1 MADIS
6 HHQFIT
12 LLKKSNVVDAK
23 KLQPWLD
30 QTTKIE
36 SARKLAKSL
45 VQQEL
50 LTTWQAK
57 FLLSG
62 RYRLRIGNYF
72 LLSRMQRDE
81 LGARYLAIHATLN
94 RKVELQIF
102 ARDLTSDIKRWKDMI
117 QKASLVAKLDHPALV
132 HVYDIDHD
140 DDRYFLVVEHVPGRS
155 LDVQTEIFTT
165 PQIGQ
170 LILQCAEGVEFAH
183 QNDVVHG
190 TISQADVVLTE
201 KGTVKLQNLTVSP
214 MRNQKNDEPE
224 AKPIA
229 DFKALAKLGKKLL
242 DANPGSDGGPRANL
256 LKIFALMN
264 AKGAGAVDK
273 LKQWVEATS
282 GSDGNAQVT
291 KSGANPIFSTP
302 RSGDS
307 EVDLSKVSKDTYQP
321 DAPDE
326 EEAATSSASIV
337 AAAKASPP
345 FLIACALG
353 LVMFLGIVGYGISR
367 VYSKMVTQP
376 AAEVAAAEAKLDKA
390 RKAETAKYKEREQ
403 RDVEAWE
410 AKQKKKT
417 EGAKQSNRP
426 DKAKEKRRNGNKR
439 PKNKRPSDNDKA
451 PTNVDENNVDP
462 VETKPT
468 DTEADPKPSEADS
481 GKSKPDDSVIDVAAS
496 EAPTPKSDPPEAED
510 EANKFLDIFGDKKK
524 TGPTEDEKGG
534 AVPAVA
540 ADVVPD
546 DLTKLTNIGEKTQE
560 ALYAGGVKTYQQISE
575 MKPDVLDE
583 VLDSV
588 GSNKIGEKKWLKAI
602 AEAEV
607 LVEEAAELAKEHF
620 REVPR
625 AFNLPPIKSTKPKEL
640 TKLEIPENYFLSTEL
655 VSPAGVSQRRVFFE
669 LTKVSSEEEKWIV
682 SVKKNKKSRSSV
694 EIATFQKTG
703 NKFVFA
709 WMPEAANDKS
719 AVYLKNCLVR
729 LSTPDG
735 RSCVSKLRKPD
746 RSIRSLRINKEGL
759 VDELSLEIDALPH
772 QDNIQIRLS
781 ALNNKERSIE
791 VIKPLATFEAPAVV
805 KLKRREKGGFMN
817 LQVWAKR
824 SGKEI
829 KLTAA
834 LVLRGIPIKSHSDLV
849 GFGQQLEA
857 INANAQQLAK
867 GAKKDSPEQKRARIA
882 KASAELMSDYQKSID
897 FLLEGGGGIG
907 QAINFEVVANFEDG
921 LVVLAKSNKNVTKTS
936 KKKKK

>member
-6 HHQFIT
+6 HHQFVT

-23 KLQPWLD
+23 KLQSWLE
-30 QTTKIE
+30 QSTKIE

-62 RYRLRIGNYF
+62 RYRLRIGSYF
-72 LLSRMQRDE
+72 LHSRMQRDK

-102 ARDLTSDIKRWKDMI
+102 ARDLTSDVKRWKHMI
-117 QKASLVAKLDHPALV
+117 QKATLVAKLDHPSLV

-214 MRNQKNDEPE
+214 MRNQKNDEPV
-224 AKPIA
+224 AKPIT

-242 DANPGSDGGPRANL
+242 DANPGAESGTGADL
-256 LKIFALMN
+256 VKIFALMN
-264 AKGAGAVDK
+264 AKGAGAMGKLREWVD
-273 LKQWVEATS
+273 ATS
-282 GSDGNAQVT
+282 DADDTARVT
-291 KSGANPIFSTP
+291 KSGANPIFSTS
-302 RSGDS
+302 RSSDS
-307 EVDLSKVSKDTYQP
+307 EVDLSNVSKVTYQP

-326 EEAATSSASIV
+326 EEAATSSASLV

-353 LVMFLGIVGYGISR
+353 LVMFLGIVGYGINR
-367 VYSKMVTQP
+367 AYSKMVTQAAKV
-376 AAEVAAAEAKLDKA
+376 AAEEAAEAERDKA
-390 RKAETAKYKEREQ
+390 KKAAAARYKEREQ
-403 RDVEAWE
+403 QNFEAWE
-410 AKQKKKT
+410 AKQKKTT

-426 DKAKEKRRNGNKR
+426 DKAERKRSNGNER
-439 PKNKRPSDNDKA
+439 PKNNEKTPAK
-451 PTNVDENNVDP
+451 VGENNADP

-468 DTEADPKPSEADS
+468 DTDADPKPIEAGSD
-481 GKSKPDDSVIDVAAS
+481 KSKSDESVIDVAAS
-496 EAPTPKSDPPEAED
+496 EAPAPKSDPPEAE
-510 EANKFLDIFGDKKK
+510 EESNKFLDIFGDKKK
-524 TGPTEDEKGG
+524 TAPTEDGKGG
-534 AVPAVA
+534 AVPVVA

-546 DLTKLTNIGEKTQE
+546 NLTKLTNIGEKTQE
-560 ALYAGGVKTYQQISE
+560 GLYAGGVKTYQQISE

-602 AEAEV
+602 AEAEI
-607 LVEEAAELAKEHF
+607 LVEEAAALAEEHF
-620 REVPR
+620 RNVPSV
-625 AFNLPPIKSTKPKEL
+625 FNLPPIKSTKPKEL
-640 TKLEIPENYFLSTEL
+640 TKLEIPGNYFLSTEL
-655 VSPAGVSQRRVFFE
+655 VSPVGVSQRRVLFE
-669 LTKVSSEEEKWIV
+669 LNKDSSDEEKWIV
-682 SVKKNKKSRSSV
+682 SVKKNKKSRNSV

-709 WMPEAANDKS
+709 WSPEAVNNKS

-746 RSIRSLRINKEGL
+746 RSVRSLRINKERL
-759 VDELSLEIDALPH
+759 VDELSFEIDALPH
-772 QDNIQIRLS
+772 PDNIQIRLS
-781 ALNNKERSIE
+781 ALNNKDRSIE
-791 VIKPLATFEAPAVV
+791 VIKPLVTFEAPAVV

-824 SGKEI
+824 SGREI

-849 GFGQQLEA
+849 GLRQQLKA
-857 INANAQQLAK
+857 INANAQQLARGK
-867 GAKKDSPEQKRARIA
+867 RPNSPEQKQA
-882 KASAELMSDYQKSID
+882 KVTLANLNLMSDYQTSID
-897 FLLEGGGGIG
+897 FLLEGDGE
-907 QAINFEVVANFEDG
+907 AIDFEVVADFEDG
-921 LVVLAKSNKNVTKTS
+921 LVVLAKSNKNLPETS

>member
-12 LLKKSNVVDAK
+12 LLKKSNVIDAK
-23 KLQPWLD
+23 KLQPWLK
-30 QTTKIE
+30 QTAKIE
-36 SARKLAKSL
+36 NARKLAKSL

-62 RYRLRIGNYF
+62 RHRLRIGNYF
-72 LLSRMQRDE
+72 LLSRLRRDE
-81 LGARYLAIHATLN
+81 LGARYLAIHASLK

-102 ARDLTSDIKRWKDMI
+102 ARDLTSDAKSWKDMI
-117 QKASLVAKLDHPALV
+117 KKASLVAKLDHPALV

-140 DDRYFLVVEHVPGRS
+140 DDRYFLVVEYVSGRS

-165 PQIGQ
+165 PQIGK
-170 LILQCAEGVEFAH
+170 LILQCADGIEFAH

-190 TISQADVVLTE
+190 TISQADILLTE

-242 DANPGSDGGPRANL
+242 DANPGSDGDLRADL
-256 LKIFALMN
+256 IKIFASMN
-264 AKGAGAVDK
+264 AKGAGAMDQ
-273 LKQWVEATS
+273 LRQWVEATS
-282 GSDGNAQVT
+282 DAGENDRLT
-291 KSGANPIFSTP
+291 KSGVSPIFSTP
-302 RSGDS
+302 GSDS
-307 EVDLSKVSKDTYQP
+307 KVDLSGHSKVTYEP

-326 EEAATSSASIV
+326 EEAVTSSASIV

-367 VYSKMVTQP
+367 AYSKMVTQP
-376 AAEVAAAEAKLDKA
+376 AAAAEAKLDKA
-390 RKAETAKYKEREQ
+390 RKAEAAKYKEREQ

-426 DKAKEKRRNGNKR
+426 GKAKKKRRKGNKR
-439 PKNKRPSDNDKA
+439 PKGNDKA
-451 PTNVDENNVDP
+451 PTKLDENNVDP

-468 DTEADPKPSEADS
+468 DADPKPSETDS

-496 EAPTPKSDPPEAED
+496 EAPTPKSDPPEAE
-510 EANKFLDIFGDKKK
+510 EESNKFLDIFGDKKK
-524 TGPTEDEKGG
+524 AGPKEDGKGE
-534 AVPAVA
+534 AIPAVA

-546 DLTKLTNIGEKTQE
+546 KLQKLTNIGEKTEE
-560 ALYAGGVKTYQQISE
+560 ALIAGGIKTYEQISQME
-575 MKPDVLDE
+575 PDALDQ

-588 GSNKIGEKKWLKAI
+588 GSNKIGEKKWQKAI
-602 AEAEV
+602 AEAKIF
-607 LVEEAAELAKEHF
+607 VEEAAELAKEHF
-620 REVPR
+620 RKVPN
-625 AFNLPPIKSTKPKEL
+625 AFQLPPIESTGPKAL
-640 TKLEIPENYFLSTEL
+640 TKLEIPGNYFLSTEL
-655 VSPAGVSQRRVFFE
+655 ISPEGVSQRRVFFE
-669 LTKVSSEEEKWIV
+669 LKEDSSEEEKWIV
-682 SVKKNKKSRSSV
+682 SSKKKKVRSSV
-694 EIATFQKTG
+694 EIATFQKIG
-703 NKFVFA
+703 NKFIFA
-709 WMPEAANDKS
+709 WRPEAANEKS

-735 RSCVSKLRKPD
+735 RSRVSKLRRPD
-746 RSIRSLRINKEGL
+746 KSIRSLRISKESL
-759 VDELSLEIDALPH
+759 VDQVSIDIDGLPH
-772 QDNIQIRLS
+772 PDKIQIRLG
-781 ALNNKERSIE
+781 ALNNKDRTIE
-791 VIKPLATFEAPAVV
+791 VIRPLATFDAPAIVR
-805 KLKRREKGGFMN
+805 LKRREKGGFMN
-817 LQVWAKR
+817 MQVSAQR
-824 SGKEI
+824 SGKSI

-834 LVLRGIPIKSHSDLV
+834 LVLRGIPIKSHKDLLDLQRRLE
-849 GFGQQLEA
+849 GFNTA
-857 INANAQQLAK
+857 AQQLADR
-867 GAKKDSPEQKRARIA
+867 AKRNSPEQRQA
-882 KASAELMSDYQKSID
+882 KVVKADFERMVDYKKSID
-897 FLLEGGGGIG
+897 WLLEGNGGAG
-907 QAINFEVVANFEDG
+907 QSINFEVSADFEDG
-921 LVVLAKSNKNVTKTS
+921 LVVLVQSNKNKPKPS

>member
-242 DANPGSDGGPRANL
+242 DANPGADSGPRASL

-264 AKGAGAVDK
+264 AKGAEAMDN
-273 LKQWVEATS
+273 LKQWIEATS
-282 GSDGNAQVT
+282 DADENAQVT

-302 RSGDS
+302 LGSDS
-307 EVDLSKVSKDTYQP
+307 EVDLSDVSKVTYQP

-326 EEAATSSASIV
+326 EEARTSSASIV

-367 VYSKMVTQP
+367 AYSKMVTQP
-376 AAEVAAAEAKLDKA
+376 AAEIAAAEAKQDKA
-390 RKAETAKYKEREQ
+390 RKAEAAKYKERERQ
-403 RDVEAWE
+403 EFEAWE
-410 AKQKKKT
+410 TKQEKEAAEGPKQPEKTDEAKKSKRKR
-417 EGAKQSNRP
+417 ENR
-426 DKAKEKRRNGNKR
+426 NKR
-439 PKNKRPSDNDKA
+439 PTTKDKSPAEIDKGSASSDK
-451 PTNVDENNVDP
+451 
-462 VETKPT
+462 TKPSNT
-468 DTEADPKPSEADS
+468 DADPKPDEADS
-481 GKSKPDDSVIDVAAS
+481 GKSKPDDSVVDVAAS
-496 EAPTPKSDPPEAED
+496 EAPTPKSDPPEAE
-510 EANKFLDIFGDKKK
+510 EESNKFLDIFGDKKK
-524 TGPTEDEKGG
+524 TGLPEDEKGG

-546 DLTKLTNIGEKTQE
+546 DLEELTNIGEKTEQ
-560 ALYAGGVKTYQQISE
+560 ALYEGGIKTYLQISQ
-575 MKPDVLDE
+575 MKPDALDE

-607 LVEEAAELAKEHF
+607 FVEEAAELAKEHF
-620 REVPR
+620 RKVPK
-625 AFNLPPIKSTKPKEL
+625 AFNLPPIKSTKPRKL
-640 TKLEIPENYFLSTEL
+640 TTLEIPGNYFLSTEL

-669 LTKVSSEEEKWIV
+669 LNEDSSEEEKWIV

-694 EIATFQKTG
+694 EIATFQKTD
-703 NKFVFA
+703 NQFMFA
-709 WMPEAANDKS
+709 WMPEAANEKS
-719 AVYLKNCLVR
+719 AVYLRNCLVR

-746 RSIRSLRINKEGL
+746 KSIRSLRINKESL
-759 VDELSLEIDALPH
+759 VDELSLEINALPH

-791 VIKPLATFEAPAVV
+791 VIRPLITFEAPAVV

-897 FLLEGGGGIG
+897 FLLEGGG

-921 LVVLAKSNKNVTKTS
+921 LVVLAKSDKNKPKPS